1 MKLKRF
7 NLQLFF
13 MTNFLSFLVVKT
25 FKVVF
30 KFSIM
35 AKYPAKASEKVEK
48 TMHEI
53 KEGELKT
60 GEL

>member
-1 MKLKRF
+1 
-7 NLQLFF
+7 